1 MDDAILSIVNWP
13 DGFRDNHKVQALV
26 KLAGVDAPRAKL
38 LVTRGLPILL
48 NMPGQAAGRAEAKL
62 AKYGVDVF
70 TPRISDVAQVPEPL
84 RVKRLAWAEGAPT
97 PMYMAEPW
105 RGELR
110 GLVCSDLF
118 LLVRGMVRQSVTHA
132 PINRKRLSS
141 LRIGGA
147 LGGLAGAAAAG
158 MMGDGNAR
166 GASDTHVRV
175 KHVLDLY
182 FHEAQ
187 PLRLDGDKFSFD
199 VLGESRGL
207 TDGQNMDALAVM
219 LAEQAPSAIVDT
231 SFHGFHVPPML
242 LKSVHSQ
249 TAGATIRRENME
261 PLFDF
266 YSAWSYLKYRRIE
279 ILEDPMA
286 DL

>member
-1 MDDAILSIVNWP
+1 MDDAILSIVDWP
-13 DGFRDNHKVQALV
+13 DGFGENHKVQALV

-38 LVTRGLPILL
+38 LVTRGLPIML
-48 NMPGQAAGRAEAKL
+48 NMPGQAAGRSETRL
-62 AKYGVDVF
+62 AKYGIDVF
-70 TPRISDVAQVPEPL
+70 APRVSDVARVPEPL
-84 RVKRLAWAEGAPT
+84 RIKRLAWADGAPA

-105 RGELR
+105 RGEPR

-118 LLVRGMVRQSVTHA
+118 LLVRGMVRQSVTRT

-141 LRIGGA
+141 MRISGA
-147 LGGLAGAAAAG
+147 IGGLAGAAAAS
-158 MMGDGNAR
+158 MMGDGNTR
-166 GASDTHVRV
+166 GASDTHVRI

-231 SFHGFHVPPML
+231 SFHGFHVPPVL
-242 LKSVHSQ
+242 LKRVRTQ

-266 YSAWSYLKYRRIE
+266 YSAWVFLKFLRIE
-279 ILEDPMA
+279 FPEDPMA
-286 DL
+286 GL